1 MARYTS
7 LLELIGRTPVLAL
20 DGFET
25 GQSRVFLKLESSNP
39 GGSIKDRIA
48 LQMIE
53 GAERRGRLRPGAWIV
68 EGTAGNTGIALAL
81 VALLRGYRLLLV
93 VPDKMSAEKI
103 AQLRAMGA
111 EVVLTR
117 SDVNRGHPDYYL
129 DLAKRLAEER
139 GGYFIDQ
146 FGNPDNPAAHEAT
159 TGPEIWEEF
168 GTELDVLV
176 VGAGTSGTLTGLG
189 HYLKSRHRGLRI
201 VLADPEG
208 SVLAGYHRS
217 GRVGPSGRW
226 LVEGIGEDYLPSIGD
241 FSLVDEVIT
250 VSDVEAFRT
259 ARELLLR
266 TGVAAGSSTG
276 VLLAAALRAARASPR
291 PVTVLSFVC
300 DQGTRYLTKVYD
312 PRWLARHGLDDRD
325 DRGDLRDCLPAD
337 DLVVSAG
344 RIGAE
349 TTGEAALKR
358 LRDLRLEALLVR
370 AEEGA
375 ADGLLL
381 EEDLLRLATEAPQG
395 LETPVAS
402 VVRRDPPKLAVSEP
416 EASLLAL
423 LRAVPAVVL
432 VDPVSGQ
439 SLGVVTRASVLDR
452 LERRRRLATRSV
464 RP

>member
-20 DGFET
+20 DGFDT
-25 GQSRVFLKLESSNP
+25 GRSRVFLKLESFNP

-48 LQMIE
+48 LGMID
-53 GAERRGRLRPGAWIV
+53 GAERRGRLRPGDWIV
-68 EGTAGNTGIALAL
+68 EATAGNTGIALAL

-117 SDVNRGHPDYYL
+117 SDVTRGHPDYYL
-129 DLAKRLAEER
+129 DLARRLASER
-139 GGYFIDQ
+139 GGFFIDQ
-146 FGNPDNPAAHEAT
+146 FGNPDNPAAHEAS

-189 HYLKSRHRGLRI
+189 RYLKARHPSLRL

-241 FSLVDEVIT
+241 FSLVDDVVT
-250 VSDVEAFRT
+250 VGDAEAFRT
-259 ARELLLR
+259 ARDLLRR

-276 VLLAAALRAARASPR
+276 VLLAAALHEARRAER
-291 PVTVLSFVC
+291 PVTVLTFVC
-300 DQGTRYLTKVYD
+300 DQGTRYLTRVYD
-312 PRWLARHGLDDRD
+312 PRWLARHGLDESV
-325 DRGDLRDCLPAD
+325 DRGDLRDFLPAD

-344 RIGAE
+344 RIDSG
-349 TTGEAALKR
+349 TSGEAALKR
-358 LRDLRLEALLVR
+358 LRDLGLDALLVR
-370 AEEGA
+370 AGTDTPE
-375 ADGLLL
+375 GLLL
-381 EEDLLRLATEAPQG
+381 EEDLLRLAGSNPDGLAAP
-395 LETPVAS
+395 VVS
-402 VVRRDPPKLAVSEP
+402 VVRSDPPRLSPSDP
-416 EASLLAL
+416 ETVLLARL
-423 LRAVPAVVL
+423 ASVPAVVL
-432 VDPVSGQ
+432 VDPASGRA
-439 SLGVVTRASVLDR
+439 LGAITRASALDR
-452 LERRRRLATRSV
+452 LERRRRLAAAAR
-464 RP
+464 